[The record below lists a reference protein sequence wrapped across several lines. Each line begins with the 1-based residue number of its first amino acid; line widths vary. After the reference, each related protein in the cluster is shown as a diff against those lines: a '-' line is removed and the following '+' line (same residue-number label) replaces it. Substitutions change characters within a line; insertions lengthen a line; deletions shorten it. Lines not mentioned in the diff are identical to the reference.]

1 MCSWPQGGEG
11 SPTLVGL
18 HQDTSEG
25 EPSFQDLHVGDSF
38 NIPTLRAQEGLTLP
52 RGGIVD
58 VPVLGHWLD
67 RGRDPQVWG
76 LRDVEPLTF
85 EGLSPSARHTPLVA
99 HSSCTGVFISLYS
112 QEKGG
117 YRVLRLGQRKGRKL
131 SSWTQFPHGRGCFL
145 HNTKQFLGTSILPCN

>member
-85 EGLSPSARHTPLVA
+85 EGLSPSARHTPF
-99 HSSCTGVFISLYS
+99 SCPQLLHRCVHLLIQPG
-112 QEKGG
+112 
-117 YRVLRLGQRKGRKL
+117 KGRLPGSAAGAEEGQEIK
-131 SSWTQFPHGRGCFL
+131 FL
-145 HNTKQFLGTSILPCN
+145 DPISAWQGVLPT